1 MVLLTD
7 SSNISFIEYSGQITK
22 NRYNTK
28 NQTFNSVYN
37 EKDPILSFRKGSIIL
52 LVLY

>member
-1 MVLLTD
+1 MILLTD
-7 SSNISFIEYSGQITK
+7 SSNISFIEHSDQITK

-37 EKDPILSFRKGSIIL
+37 EKSSYFVNAESYL
-52 LVLY
+52 LL

>member
-7 SSNISFIEYSGQITK
+7 SSNISFIEHSRQITK

-28 NQTFNSVYN
+28 NQTSIVSIM
-37 EKDPILSFRKGSIIL
+37 KKVPILSMRKGSIIL